1 MAKVA
6 KKKEALS
13 VSRLI
18 NEVLVA
24 QLSIPFRQ
32 IVNDTTFSKYTGS
45 KRPDL
50 LISEF
55 EYDGTNDDQY
65 IKNLVAYAEA
75 KDDCKVDDKD
85 WKDALKQGKIKAP
98 KLGLPYL
105 MSVQKLNQNNFHNAI
120 ANGTALVD
128 FYADWC
134 GPCRMVSPIVDEIA
148 AERSDITVGKVNV
161 DDENA
166 LAMKYGVMS
175 IPTLIVFKDGQ
186 EKTRIVGARP
196 KAAILAELV

>member
-1 MAKVA
+1 
-6 KKKEALS
+6 
-13 VSRLI
+13 
-18 NEVLVA
+18 
-24 QLSIPFRQ
+24 
-32 IVNDTTFSKYTGS
+32 
-45 KRPDL
+45 
-50 LISEF
+50 
-55 EYDGTNDDQY
+55 
-65 IKNLVAYAEA
+65 
-75 KDDCKVDDKD
+75 
-85 WKDALKQGKIKAP
+85 
-98 KLGLPYL
+98 
-105 MSVQKLNQNNFHNAI
+105 MSVQKLNQNNFNNAI

-148 AERSDITVGKVNV
+148 EERSDITVGKVNV

-186 EKTRIVGARP
+186 EKTRIVGASP